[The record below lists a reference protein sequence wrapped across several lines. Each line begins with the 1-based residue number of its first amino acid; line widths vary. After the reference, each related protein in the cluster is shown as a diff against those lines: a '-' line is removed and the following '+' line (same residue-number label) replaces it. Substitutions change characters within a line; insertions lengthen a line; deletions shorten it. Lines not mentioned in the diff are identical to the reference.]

1 MSLCTSPRLWLL
13 MQLAGHGETQGGQAL
28 EGKPGPLWSH
38 LGLGGGLTSHRPWRH
53 THTPLASQAC
63 CLLILQGSP
72 LAAIKVSFQTNFFV
86 YKMRFSSG

>member
-38 LGLGGGLTSHRPWRH
+38 LGLGG
-53 THTPLASQAC
+53 A
-63 CLLILQGSP
+63 
-72 LAAIKVSFQTNFFV
+72 
-86 YKMRFSSG
+86 